1 MSESN
6 RLVTL
11 AGAGLAAT
19 GVAHFAVPDAFRGI
33 TEAAFPDDTET
44 ALKINGGLE
53 TAIGAAIAVPQ
64 TRKIGFVGLGLYGAY
79 LAVNFVNARS
89 GN

>member
-6 RLVTL
+6 SLVTL
-11 AGAGLAAT
+11 AGVGLAAT
-19 GVAHFAVPDAFRGI
+19 GVAHFVVPDAFRGI
-33 TEAAFPDDTET
+33 TEAAFPDDAAT

-53 TAIGAAIAVPQ
+53 TAIGTAIAVPQ

-79 LAVNFVNARS
+79 LAVNIVKARS
-89 GN
+89 AN